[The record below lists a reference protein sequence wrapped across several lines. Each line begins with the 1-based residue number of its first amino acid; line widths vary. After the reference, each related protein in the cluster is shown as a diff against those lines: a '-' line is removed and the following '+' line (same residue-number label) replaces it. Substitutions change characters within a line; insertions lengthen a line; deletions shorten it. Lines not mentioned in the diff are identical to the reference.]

1 MGNLTPVFEGVA
13 VGALTAL
20 VLFLICLIAVKR
32 RLFLRRQD
40 STKRNDY
47 TLLDSDSSATDFLKT
62 RDTRPLVVPKCE
74 IVQPVEQERI
84 LPQPEPEPRKPRSAS
99 CPDRRNAISELG
111 RSPKTEENK
120 SKSSETPGT
129 KERRKTPRLRKSKS
143 DSCDHVCQIQFT
155 VFYNYYH
162 STLTLQLVNASKV
175 PSAFGLNYG
184 SYIEVE
190 LQPSSQKHTTKTQLH
205 TNNPVF
211 DEIAEFPEIASDE
224 LLNMTLE
231 LRLFTVDRL
240 SHSTMIGQ
248 VQSPLAELDLNPEN
262 PTIVWRPVTNN
273 YQQSRISSSLLSLKD
288 IADKG
293 DLTVSLKYQILT
305 NKLTVVIMK
314 AVNLPSL
321 NKIFAI
327 DPYVIVKLLL
337 NLKTVQTKK
346 TSIKRRTTS
355 PIWNEPLVF
364 EIDSKIPITEY
375 SMSFK
380 VKSHNSFSEDLTV
393 GEIEIGHNVEGSG
406 RQHWDDMVIR
416 KNQDRAMFH
425 KIK

>member
-20 VLFLICLIAVKR
+20 VLFLICLVVVKR

-40 STKRNDY
+40 SESRKNGY
-47 TLLDSDSSATDFLKT
+47 TLLDTDSSATDFLEKRNT
-62 RDTRPLVVPKCE
+62 PPLVLPKCDT
-74 IVQPVEQERI
+74 VQPVESEI
-84 LPQPEPEPRKPRSAS
+84 TLPYPETEPRKPRSTS
-99 CPDRRNAISELG
+99 CPDRRNAISEL
-111 RSPKTEENK
+111 SPKIVENK

-129 KERRKTPRLRKSKS
+129 KERRKSRRLRKSKS

-190 LQPSSQKHTTKTQLH
+190 LQPSSQKYTTKTQLH

-224 LLNMTLE
+224 LLNMTLG

-262 PTIVWRPVTNN
+262 PTIVWRPVTNS
-273 YQQSRISSSLLSLKD
+273 YQQSRVSSSLLSLKD
-288 IADKG
+288 IVDKG

-305 NKLTVVIMK
+305 NKVTVVIMK
-314 AVNLPSL
+314 AANLPSL
-321 NKIFAI
+321 RKIFAI
-327 DPYVIVKLLL
+327 DPYVIVKLSL

-346 TSIKRRTTS
+346 TSIRRRTTS

-406 RQHWDDMVIR
+406 RQHWDDMVVR
-416 KNQDRAMFH
+416 KNQDRAMCH